1 MGPRRGGCGGLRS
14 PRCRTEPGPG
24 GRGQVT
30 PHSSSGAQPCA
41 ATRFPLWLPNPGCAG
56 AYRFSNLITSFL
68 KLRNLQW
75 SNPPRHVY
83 NSVSWRRGPLSSVRC
98 RARGPRVR
106 AVSPRSPRGGSGGRP
121 HLRYLSGLLRAA
133 AAAPAPL
140 DATLR

>member
-83 NSVSWRRGPLSSVRC
+83 NSVSWRRGPLSSVR
-98 RARGPRVR
+98 RRAVPVARGCALCPP
-106 AVSPRSPRGGSGGRP
+106 APRGEARAGGRTFATCQGSCEP
-121 HLRYLSGLLRAA
+121 LQLRPRRWTR
-133 AAAPAPL
+133 P
-140 DATLR
+140 